1 MAKARLQDVA
11 ELAGVSMKTVSN
23 VVRGYV
29 HVRPDTRARVQRAI
43 DDLSYSPNASGRSLA
58 TGRSG
63 LLALAFSDISIP
75 YYSELA
81 RCVSTL
87 ARDRGYRLLL
97 EQTDGTLEAE
107 RAIVS
112 ASEAGLVDGV
122 LFQPSVLGSAEIA
135 QHRGDVP
142 VVLLGEATAPISV
155 DHVMIDNVRAA
166 SEVTQHLAS
175 LGAKRIAFVG
185 HERATLSPTSKVR
198 LAGYQ
203 QGLEEA
209 GLSLDM
215 DLLLPSHAVSSH
227 DAARAVSGAL
237 DAGVA
242 FDGLVCR
249 DDLAAIGALRA
260 LDEAGVR
267 VPDDVVVSGWD
278 DVSMASFTR
287 PGLTTVRP
295 DLLALATS
303 ALDMLEQR
311 IAGYDEIG
319 RHRLVDFELVYRGS
333 APERRVA
340 AQ

>member
-1 MAKARLQDVA
+1 MARARLQDVA
-11 ELAGVSMKTVSN
+11 EVAGVSMKTVSN

-29 HVRPDTRARVQRAI
+29 HVSPATRAKVQRAI
-43 DDLSYSPNASGRSLA
+43 DDLAYRPNESGRSLA
-58 TGRSG
+58 TGRTG

-87 ARDRGYRLLL
+87 ARDRGYRVLL

-112 ASEAGLVDGV
+112 TSEAGLVDGV
-122 LFQPSVLGSAEIA
+122 LFQPSTLGSSEIA
-135 QHRGDVP
+135 RHRSDVP
-142 VVLLGEATAPISV
+142 VVLLGEAQAPVSV
-155 DHVMIDNVRAA
+155 DHVMIDNVAA
-166 SEVTQHLAS
+166 AREVTRHLAS
-175 LGAKRIAFVG
+175 LGARRIAFLG
-185 HERATLSPTSKVR
+185 HERSALSPTSTVR

-203 QGLEEA
+203 EGLEAEGLPLDMGLLVASDAVSSASADRAVTEALEA
-209 GLSLDM
+209 GL
-215 DLLLPSHAVSSH
+215 
-227 DAARAVSGAL
+227 R
-237 DAGVA
+237 

-260 LDEAGVR
+260 LGAAGVR

-278 DVSMASFTR
+278 DVAMASFTQ

-295 DLLALATS
+295 DMAALASS

-311 IAGYDEIG
+311 IAGFDELG
-319 RHRLVDFELVYRGS
+319 RHVLVGHEVVYRGS
-333 APERRVA
+333 APENLQR
-340 AQ
+340 